1 MKKEKSCGAVV
12 WLKEDGRRL
21 FLIEHMTGGHY
32 SIPKGHVEGDET
44 EVQTAEREIREETAL
59 DVTIDTGFRRVITYS
74 PAPEVE
80 KDVVFF
86 TAEAAG
92 RKVSNQECEVT
103 EIFWLPYREALARLT
118 FDSDKDVLHGAE
130 MYLRAKTF
138 RRNLRERPKK
148 LR

>member
-44 EVQTAEREIREETAL
+44 EVETAEREIREETAL
-59 DVTIDTGFRRVITYS
+59 EVAVDTGFCKVITYS

-103 EIFWLPYREALARLT
+103 EIFWLPYRDALARLT
-118 FDSDKDVLHGAE
+118 YDSDKDVLQGAE

>member
-12 WLKEDGRRL
+12 WLNEDGKRL
-21 FLIEHMTGGHY
+21 YLIEHMAGGHY

-59 DVTIDTGFRRVITYS
+59 EVTLDSGYRRVISYS
-74 PAPEVE
+74 PAPDIE

-86 TAEAAG
+86 VAEAPG
-92 RKVSNQECEVT
+92 REVTNQECEVSALY
-103 EIFWLPYREALARLT
+103 WLPYREALERLT
-118 FDSDKDVLHGAE
+118 FDSDKDVLRGAE
-130 MYLRAKTF
+130 AYLRMKRF
-138 RRNLRERPKK
+138 RRHLKERPKK

>member
-12 WLKEDGRRL
+12 WLNEDGKRL
-21 FLIEHMTGGHY
+21 YLIEHMAGGHY

-44 EVQTAEREIREETAL
+44 ELQTAEREIREETAL
-59 DVTIDTGFRRVITYS
+59 NVTLDSGYRRVITYS

-86 TAEAAG
+86 IAEAAG
-92 RKVSNQECEVT
+92 REVTNQESEVSA
-103 EIFWLPYREALARLT
+103 ICWLSYHAALDRLT
-118 FDSDKDVLHGAE
+118 YDSDKEVLRGAE
-130 MYLRAKTF
+130 EYLRVKDF
-138 RRNLRERPKK
+138 RRHLPERPKK

>member
-59 DVTIDTGFRRVITYS
+59 DVTIDTGFRRMITYS
-74 PAPEVE
+74 PAPDIE

-86 TAEAAG
+86 IAEAAG
-92 RKVSNQECEVT
+92 RKVANQECEVT
-103 EIFWLPYREALARLT
+103 EIFWLPYREALGLLT
-118 FDSDKDVLHGAE
+118 FDSDKDVLKGAE
-130 MYLRAKTF
+130 MYLRAKEF
-138 RRNLRERPKK
+138 RRRMVDRPKK